1 MYVQTLVPGAFVM
14 MPDTGWFKHKPPNS
28 FRRQCPRRFWV
39 SDPEI
44 LHTCLMCPCRAFDEC
59 FSFLFFARYLIFCIF
74 WKYLGLKGPHIY
86 GRKRKKKNIRKR
98 LVSDKR
104 VCKVTR
110 SSSQKRR
117 GHLDFCAVKCKN
129 PRLVSQLHGVR
140 VYSILSD
147 KNWLNIGPTK
157 RVLRFFARNFAQ
169 TCLGA
174 PERGCFRQKNS

>member
-28 FRRQCPRRFWV
+28 FRRQCPRRFRV

-86 GRKRKKKNIRKR
+86 GRKRKKKTFAKGSSAINACAKLQGLALKNGVGIWTFVRLSAKIPAWFRNYMALGYIR
-98 LVSDKR
+98 
-104 VCKVTR
+104 
-110 SSSQKRR
+110 
-117 GHLDFCAVKCKN
+117 F
-129 PRLVSQLHGVR
+129 
-140 VYSILSD
+140 
-147 KNWLNIGPTK
+147 
-157 RVLRFFARNFAQ
+157 
-169 TCLGA
+169 
-174 PERGCFRQKNS
+174 